1 MLRSLYSG
9 VTGLKSHQ
17 TKLDAI
23 GNNVS
28 NVNTIGYRSKS
39 VNFSDVLYQTAAEA
53 HPASQNTASTNPYQ
67 IGLGSK
73 VSSITSTMGKEGSTQ
88 MTGNTFDMR
97 ISGNANAFFVVQSG
111 NETFYTRD
119 GAFGIDAERNLVL
132 RSNGAYVQGWKGEQA
147 GGAAGKIT
155 LPDPKT
161 ENHLVYD
168 IGIDISGDISEVQ
181 YGDEGA
187 MTLSMTIKER
197 SGSDYRID
205 LEVDKVTDD
214 PDDATYEL
222 KATKVYIK
230 NAKGEETEVK
240 LYGDDN
246 TFTLKYDTGTG
257 KLVSIDGGGGT
268 HVSVKI
274 PGRSSLD
281 VDLVD
286 TYYESP
292 PPGATPGPL
301 SGATESYDDVGTV
314 SGYEVSGNGAIYTVF
329 TNGNREIVGRVATA
343 AFSNPEGLL
352 SAGDNLYKASV
363 SSGDARLE
371 GMEKLGGSITSGAL
385 EMSNVDLAA
394 EMTEL
399 IVDQRGFQANSK
411 VITTSDE
418 MLQTLRDLKR

>member
-28 NVNTIGYRSKS
+28 NVNTIGYRGKT

-53 HPASQNTASTNPYQ
+53 HPANQATASTNPYQ

-73 VSSITSTMGKEGSTQ
+73 VSSVTSTMGKEGSTQ
-88 MTGNTFDMR
+88 VTGNTFDMR
-97 ISGNANAFFVVQSG
+97 ISGQPNAFFVVKSG

-147 GGAAGKIT
+147 GGAVTKLT
-155 LPDPKT
+155 MPDPKT
-161 ENHLVYD
+161 ESHLVYD
-168 IGIDISGDISEVQ
+168 TGIDLSGDISEVT
-181 YGDEGA
+181 YGEAG
-187 MTLSMTIKER
+187 TQTFTGTIKER
-197 SGSDYRID
+197 SGSDYRIEFD
-205 LEVDKVTDD
+205 VEKVTDD
-214 PDDATYEL
+214 PDDATYTL

-230 NAKGEETEVK
+230 NAKGEEQEVK

-246 TFTLKYDTGTG
+246 EFTLKYDRGTG

-268 HVSVKI
+268 HVSFTI
-274 PGRSSLD
+274 PGRSSLS
-281 VDLVD
+281 VDLEK
-286 TYYESP
+286 TYYQTP
-292 PPGATPGPL
+292 PAGGTAGSLSAATI
-301 SGATESYDDVGTV
+301 SFDDVGKV

-329 TNGNREIVGRVATA
+329 SNGNREIVGRVATA

-352 SAGDNLYKASV
+352 SSGDNLYKESV
-363 SSGDARLE
+363 SSGDPRLE
-371 GMEKLGGSITSGAL
+371 DIAKMGGSITSGAL
-385 EMSNVDLAA
+385 EMSNVDLAS

>member
-28 NVNTIGYRSKS
+28 NVNTVGYRSKT

-53 HPASQNTASTNPYQ
+53 HPAGQNTASTNPYQ

-97 ISGNANAFFVVQSG
+97 ISNQANAFFVVQSG

-119 GAFGIDAERNLVL
+119 GAFGIDADRNLVL
-132 RSNGAYVQGWKGEQA
+132 RSNGAFVQGWKGEQA
-147 GGAAGKIT
+147 GGAVSKLT

-168 IGIDISGDISEVQ
+168 TGIDVTGDISDVT
-181 YGDEGA
+181 YGEGG
-187 MTLSMTIKER
+187 TKTFSMTIKER

-205 LEVDKVTDD
+205 FDVEKVTDD
-214 PDDATYEL
+214 PDDATYTL

-246 TFTLKYDTGTG
+246 EFTLKYDEGTG
-257 KLVSIDGGGGT
+257 RLVSIDGGGGT
-268 HVSVKI
+268 HVSFKI

-281 VDLVD
+281 VDLAQ
-286 TYYESP
+286 TYYEIP
-292 PPGATPGPL
+292 PTGGTPGAL
-301 SGATESYDDVGTV
+301 SAATHSFDDVGKV

-343 AFSNPEGLL
+343 AFGNPQGLL
-352 SAGDNLYKASV
+352 SAGDNLYKVSV

-371 GMEKLGGSITSGAL
+371 DIAKLGGNITSGAL